1 MSLINST
8 LLFGMILAV
17 LPVILHFAM
26 RAKPKRV
33 EFPALRLLKARQPS
47 NARRMR
53 LRQWLL
59 LLLRI
64 LMIAI
69 LVLTLARPSLPA
81 ANYSLRWWEW
91 LGAAAAFAAAGGCYW
106 WLGRNSS
113 ASATGS
119 VERTDRRQRQRV
131 LCLLGGVAAAILV
144 AGLPWGLRVRA
155 ELLSPRAEGAEDI
168 PVAAIFLVDTS
179 LSMKYQHENRT
190 RLEHAAEVARDQ
202 IGRFPVN
209 SRAAVSGLSQE
220 EDFIFQA
227 DLAGA
232 ASRLDSLEVT
242 AVPKKINQQLKT
254 AIEAQIEDRRL
265 TQEQAGTGGSSDLYA
280 REIYVLSDFSKSAWQ
295 LPDESG
301 IADMLAQI
309 DWLQIYF
316 IDVSVDQP
324 VNARITD
331 LTLSEETA
339 VAGRE
344 LLLTMSV
351 ASTSGL
357 PQISTIETNLI
368 NEAGVETRVGA
379 PVVVK
384 LDGNASQV
392 MTTVR
397 VPASTNVLE
406 GTVRLT
412 TSDPLQEDN
421 VRYFSCGVQPTPKV
435 LLISDRLEESRYVR
449 NALQPED
456 LELAGVRLCNC
467 RSVVTASAGDQ
478 NFSEYDAVFLINAQ
492 RPDAALWNA
501 LQKYADQGGGVFVV
515 AGSARIQPLAWSAPE
530 AKSLL
535 PASPLTIVRFLKE
548 PAELQL
554 SNGTHG
560 LVRAFEKDETLR
572 VELLACAFDRCWAV
586 EADPSATVLMRF
598 SGPANRPA
606 LMERKI
612 GRGRCMMFTSA
623 MDNMTDGGSEW
634 NNLSNSWS
642 FLVLAEKV
650 LQQMTG
656 ASDFRRNFV
665 AGQMIDLPVPV
676 AQRFEQF
683 LLRRPGL
690 RQTRGSLPAEQS
702 SVLIDDA
709 DEAGHYLVRPFE
721 SPSSFV
727 AGFSINDSDEE
738 TDLARVPDDQLQ
750 AIAGP
755 DRATI
760 LHDPTELQRAVRAG
774 RLGVEVF
781 PVLLGL
787 LLILFSAEHLM
798 ANFFYD
804 EVQRKPTAAQA

>member
-59 LLLRI
+59 LMLRI

-91 LGAAAAFAAAGGCYW
+91 LGAVFSVAAAIALYW
-106 WLGRNSS
+106 WLGRKAGTRS
-113 ASATGS
+113 TGS
-119 VERTDRRQRQRV
+119 VEQTDRRQRQRV
-131 LCLLGGVAAAILV
+131 LCLLGGVAAAVLV
-144 AGLPWGLRVRA
+144 AGVPWGLRVQA

-179 LSMKYQHENRT
+179 LSMKYQHENKT
-190 RLEHAAEVARDQ
+190 RLEQAATVAREQ

-209 SRAAVSGLSQE
+209 SRAAVSGLGQE

-232 ASRLDSLEVT
+232 ASRLDALEVT
-242 AVPKKINQQLKT
+242 AVPRRINQQLKA
-254 AIEAQIEDRRL
+254 AIEMQIEDRRQ

-280 REIYVLSDFSKSAWQ
+280 REIYVLSDFSKAAWQ
-295 LPDESG
+295 TPDESG
-301 IADMLAQI
+301 IADLLAQL

-316 IDVSVDQP
+316 IDVSVQQP
-324 VNARITD
+324 INASITG

-339 VAGRE
+339 VAGRD
-344 LLLTMSV
+344 LLLTMSIT
-351 ASTSGL
+351 STAGL
-357 PQISTIETNLI
+357 PQISTIETNII

-392 MTTVR
+392 QATVK
-397 VPASTNVLE
+397 VPANQPVLE

-412 TSDPLQEDN
+412 AADPLQEDN

-435 LLISDRLEESRYVR
+435 LLISDRIEESRYLR

-467 RSVVTASAGDQ
+467 RTVVTASAGDQ
-478 NFSEYDAVFLINAQ
+478 NLSEYDAVFLVNAS
-492 RPDAALWNA
+492 RPDASLWNA
-501 LQKYADQGGGVFVV
+501 LQKYAEDGGGVFLV
-515 AGSARIQPLAWSAPE
+515 AGSSRIQPLAWSGPE
-530 AKSLL
+530 AKALL

-554 SNGTHG
+554 SNGSHG
-560 LVRAFEKDETLR
+560 LVRHFEKDETLR
-572 VELLACAFDRCWAV
+572 VELAACAFDRCWAV
-586 EADPSATVLMRF
+586 EADPAATVLMRF

-606 LMERKI
+606 LLERRI
-612 GRGRCMMFTSA
+612 GRGRCMLFTSA

-642 FLVLAEKV
+642 FLVLAEKL
-650 LQQMTG
+650 LQEMTG
-656 ASDFRRNFV
+656 ASDFRRNFA
-665 AGQMIDLPVPV
+665 AGQVIDLPVP
-676 AQRFEQF
+676 AALRFEQF

-690 RQTRGSLPAEQS
+690 RQTRGSLPPEQS
-702 SVLIDDA
+702 AVLIDDA

-721 SPSSFV
+721 SPSSFI
-727 AGFSINDSDEE
+727 AGFCVNDPDAE
-738 TDLARVPDDQLQ
+738 TDLTRVPDDQLL

-755 DRATI
+755 DRATV
-760 LHDPTELQRAVRAG
+760 LHDPSELQRAVRAG

-804 EVQRKPTAAQA
+804 EVQKKPAAA

>member
-59 LLLRI
+59 LILRI

-91 LGAAAAFAAAGGCYW
+91 LGAICSVVAAIAAYW
-106 WLGRNSS
+106 WLGRKPG
-113 ASATGS
+113 ARAAGS
-119 VERTDRRQRQRV
+119 VEQTDRRQRQRV

-144 AGLPWGLRVRA
+144 AGIPWGLRVQA

-179 LSMKYQHENRT
+179 LSMKYQHENKT
-190 RLEHAAEVARDQ
+190 RLEQAAEVAREQ

-209 SRAAVSGLSQE
+209 SRAAVSGLGQE

-232 ASRLDSLEVT
+232 ASRLDALEVT
-242 AVPKKINQQLKT
+242 AVPRRINQQLKA
-254 AIEAQIEDRRL
+254 AIEAQIEDRRQ

-280 REIYVLSDFSKSAWQ
+280 REIYVLSDCSKAAWQ
-295 LPDESG
+295 TPDESG
-301 IADMLAQI
+301 IADLLAQV

-316 IDVSVDQP
+316 VDVSVPQP
-324 VNARITD
+324 INASING

-339 VAGRE
+339 VAGRD
-344 LLLTMSV
+344 LLLTMSI

-357 PQISTIETNLI
+357 PQISTIETNII

-392 MTTVR
+392 MATVK
-397 VPASTNVLE
+397 VPANQAVLE

-412 TSDPLQEDN
+412 AADPLQEDN

-435 LLISDRLEESRYVR
+435 LLISDRLEESRYLR

-478 NFSEYDAVFLINAQ
+478 NFGEYDAVFLVNVT
-492 RPDAALWNA
+492 RPEASLWTA
-501 LQKYADQGGGVFVV
+501 LQKYAENGGGVFVV
-515 AGSARIQPLAWSAPE
+515 AGSSRIQPLAWSGPE
-530 AKSLL
+530 AKTLL

-554 SNGTHG
+554 SNGSHG
-560 LVRAFEKDETLR
+560 LVRYFEKDETLR
-572 VELLACAFDRCWAV
+572 VELVACAFDRCWAV
-586 EADPSATVLMRF
+586 EADPSANVLMRF

-606 LMERKI
+606 LLERKI
-612 GRGRCMMFTSA
+612 GRGRCLLFTSA
-623 MDNMTDGGSEW
+623 MDNMTEGGSEW

-642 FLVLAEKV
+642 FLVLAEKL
-650 LQQMTG
+650 LQEMTG

-665 AGQMIDLPVPV
+665 AGQVIDLPVP
-676 AQRFEQF
+676 AAMRFEQF

-690 RQTRGSLPAEQS
+690 RQTRGAMPPEQS

-721 SPSSFV
+721 SPSNFV
-727 AGFSINDSDEE
+727 AGFCINDPDEE
-738 TDLARVPDDQLQ
+738 TDLTRVPDDQLL

-760 LHDPTELQRAVRAG
+760 LHDPSELQRAVRAG

-804 EVQRKPTAAQA
+804 DVQKKPVPA

>member
-59 LLLRI
+59 LMLRI
-64 LMIAI
+64 LMITI

-91 LGAAAAFAAAGGCYW
+91 LGAVCSVVAAVAAYW
-106 WLGRNSS
+106 WLGRKSG
-113 ASATGS
+113 ARTAGS
-119 VERTDRRQRQRV
+119 VEQTDRRQRQRV
-131 LCLLGGVAAAILV
+131 LCLLGGVAAAVLV
-144 AGLPWGLRVRA
+144 AGIPWGLRVQA

-179 LSMKYQHENRT
+179 LSMKYQHENKT
-190 RLEHAAEVARDQ
+190 RLEQAAEVAREQ

-209 SRAAVSGLSQE
+209 SRAAVSGLGQE

-232 ASRLDSLEVT
+232 ASRLDALEVT
-242 AVPKKINQQLKT
+242 AVPRKINQQLKT
-254 AIEAQIEDRRL
+254 AIEAQMEDRRQ

-280 REIYVLSDFSKSAWQ
+280 REIYVLSDFSKAAWQ
-295 LPDESG
+295 TPDESG
-301 IADMLAQI
+301 IADLLAQV

-316 IDVSVDQP
+316 VDVSVPQP
-324 VNARITD
+324 INASING

-339 VAGRE
+339 VAGRD
-344 LLLTMSV
+344 LLLTMSI
-351 ASTSGL
+351 ASTPGL
-357 PQISTIETNLI
+357 PQISTIETNII

-392 MTTVR
+392 IATVK
-397 VPASTNVLE
+397 VPANQSVLE
-406 GTVRLT
+406 GTIRLT
-412 TSDPLQEDN
+412 AEDPLQEDN

-435 LLISDRLEESRYVR
+435 LLISDRLEESRYLR

-478 NFSEYDAVFLINAQ
+478 NFGEYDAVFLVNVT
-492 RPDAALWNA
+492 RPDTSLWTA
-501 LQKYADQGGGVFVV
+501 LQKYAENGGGVFVV
-515 AGSARIQPLAWSAPE
+515 AGSSRIQPLAWSGPE

-554 SNGTHG
+554 SNGSHG
-560 LVRAFEKDETLR
+560 LVRYFEKDETLR
-572 VELLACAFDRCWAV
+572 VELVACAFDRCWAV

-606 LMERKI
+606 LLERKI
-612 GRGRCMMFTSA
+612 GRGRCLLFTSA

-634 NNLSNSWS
+634 NNLTNSWS
-642 FLVLAEKV
+642 FLVLAEK
-650 LQQMTG
+650 LMQEMTG

-665 AGQMIDLPVPV
+665 AGQVIDLPVP
-676 AQRFEQF
+676 AAMRFEQF

-690 RQTRGSLPAEQS
+690 RQTRGTMPPEQS

-727 AGFSINDSDEE
+727 AGFCINDPDDE
-738 TDLARVPDDQLQ
+738 TDLTRVPDDQLL

-760 LHDPTELQRAVRAG
+760 LHDPSELQRAVRAG

-804 EVQRKPTAAQA
+804 DVQKKPVPA

>member
-1 MSLINST
+1 
-8 LLFGMILAV
+8 MILAV

-59 LLLRI
+59 LMLRI

-91 LGAAAAFAAAGGCYW
+91 LGAVCSVVAAVAAYW
-106 WLGRNSS
+106 WLGQKSGART
-113 ASATGS
+113 AGS
-119 VERTDRRQRQRV
+119 VEQTDRRQRQRV
-131 LCLLGGVAAAILV
+131 LCLLGGVAAAVLV
-144 AGLPWGLRVRA
+144 AGIPWGLRVQA

-179 LSMKYQHENRT
+179 LSMKYQHENKT
-190 RLEHAAEVARDQ
+190 RLEQAAEVAREQ

-209 SRAAVSGLSQE
+209 SRAAVSGLGQE

-232 ASRLDSLEVT
+232 ASRLDALEVT
-242 AVPKKINQQLKT
+242 AVPRKINQQLKA
-254 AIEAQIEDRRL
+254 AIEAQMEDRRQ

-280 REIYVLSDFSKSAWQ
+280 REIYVLSDFSKAAWQ
-295 LPDESG
+295 TPDESG
-301 IADMLAQI
+301 IADLLAQV

-316 IDVSVDQP
+316 VDVSVPQP
-324 VNARITD
+324 INASING

-339 VAGRE
+339 VAGRD
-344 LLLTMSV
+344 LLLTMSI
-351 ASTSGL
+351 ASTPGL
-357 PQISTIETNLI
+357 PQISTIETNII

-392 MTTVR
+392 IATVK
-397 VPASTNVLE
+397 VPANQSVLE
-406 GTVRLT
+406 GTIRLT
-412 TSDPLQEDN
+412 AEDPLQEDN

-435 LLISDRLEESRYVR
+435 LLISDRLEESRYLR

-478 NFSEYDAVFLINAQ
+478 NFGEYDAVFLVNVT
-492 RPDAALWNA
+492 RPDASLWTA
-501 LQKYADQGGGVFVV
+501 LQKYAESGGGVFVV
-515 AGSARIQPLAWSAPE
+515 AGSSRIQPLAWSGPE

-554 SNGTHG
+554 SNGSHG
-560 LVRAFEKDETLR
+560 LVRYFEKDETLR
-572 VELLACAFDRCWAV
+572 VELVACAFDRCWAV

-606 LMERKI
+606 LLERKI
-612 GRGRCMMFTSA
+612 GRGRCLLFTSA

-634 NNLSNSWS
+634 NNLTNSWS
-642 FLVLAEKV
+642 FLVLAEK
-650 LQQMTG
+650 LMQEMTG

-665 AGQMIDLPVPV
+665 AGQVIDLPVP
-676 AQRFEQF
+676 AAMRFEQF

-690 RQTRGSLPAEQS
+690 RQTRGTMPPEQS

-727 AGFSINDSDEE
+727 AGFCINDPDDE
-738 TDLARVPDDQLQ
+738 TDLTRVPDDQLL

-760 LHDPTELQRAVRAG
+760 LHDPSELQRAVRAG

-804 EVQRKPTAAQA
+804 DVQKKPVPA